1 MSMKIYNEP
10 MPMQEHSDDH
20 AATDDNR
27 PHRLTIDVTKEFQ
40 MMDHQI
46 LTAAS
51 QQRAAQIFN
60 VLSMIA
66 VILMPAFPI
75 LLIWGAASIMV
86 YAASAHHPNPVVREY
101 IRFAG
106 YRFYGL
112 AGTLLVLLTF
122 SNELKRFLGGALH
135 MWLAVWILSFLV
147 VVPLG
152 LRDIWR
158 ASRENWHDMAL
169 EAI

>member
-1 MSMKIYNEP
+1 MIG
-10 MPMQEHSDDH
+10 H
-20 AATDDNR
+20 
-27 PHRLTIDVTKEFQ
+27 LV
-40 MMDHQI
+40 

-51 QQRAAQIFN
+51 QKRAAQIFN
-60 VLSMIA
+60 LLSMIA
-66 VILMPAFPI
+66 VVLMPAFPI
-75 LLIWGAASIMV
+75 FLIWGAASIMV

-135 MWLAVWILSFLV
+135 MWLAVWILSFLI

-152 LRDIWR
+152 LRDVWR
-158 ASRENWHDMAL
+158 ASRENWQDMAL